1 MRRFILLVIIP
12 AFAVTAA
19 ESADYTA
26 ATAGAGL
33 VYKLDPEN
41 PDRWYVDFAGVESDW
56 RVTVYRTPEHLFL
69 STVLW
74 VEAGGISAPMQR
86 WALERNFDLPLVK
99 FALDPTGTRLHLAAD
114 LRTPDTPPEAYLEVL
129 RELAATAEREHAL
142 LRDKETRGLNPLPLR
157 DYATTRTD
165 GGP

>member
-1 MRRFILLVIIP
+1 
-12 AFAVTAA
+12 
-19 ESADYTA
+19 
-26 ATAGAGL
+26 
-33 VYKLDPEN
+33 
-41 PDRWYVDFAGVESDW
+41 VDFAGVESDW
-56 RVTVYRTPEHLFL
+56 RITAYRTPEHLFL

-74 VEAGGISAPMQR
+74 VNEGGVPAPMQR

-114 LRTPDTPPEAYLEVL
+114 LRTPDTSPEAYLEVL

-142 LRDKETRGLNPLPLR
+142 ARE
-157 DYATTRTD
+157 YATPTD

>member
-1 MRRFILLVIIP
+1 VAVKRATIILTLLT
-12 AFAVTAA
+12 AVVTPAA

-33 VYKLDPEN
+33 IFSLDPEN

-56 RVTVYRTPEHLFL
+56 RITVYRTPEHLFL
-69 STVLW
+69 STTFW
-74 VEAGGISAPMQR
+74 VEPGGVGAPMQR
-86 WALERNFDLPLVK
+86 WALERSFDLPLVK

-114 LRTPDTPPEAYLEVL
+114 LRTPDTSPAAYLEVL
-129 RELAATAEREHAL
+129 RSLAATAEREHAL
-142 LRDKETRGLNPLPLR
+142 ARE
-157 DYATTRTD
+157 YATPPTD